1 MYLSRLF
8 FFFNTDTGQMNI
20 LGIPMFSV
28 IWLGFRGNLLTSV
41 SGLVVTWVAGLGVA
55 LSESLEALFLMRGL
69 ETGIF
74 YSSFSTSTKNSLVLC
89 SLIEI
94 FVEVRWLFIAI
105 GLMTFG
111 DGSHYVSTK
120 VRKCIFKRVWTT
132 WKLYGNR
139 IQFACVCVYLGVLM
153 YVCVHK
159 YSFFHAK

>member
-1 MYLSRLF
+1 M
-8 FFFNTDTGQMNI
+8 
-20 LGIPMFSV
+20 
-28 IWLGFRGNLLTSV
+28 
-41 SGLVVTWVAGLGVA
+41 VTWVAGLGVA

-120 VRKCIFKRVWTT
+120 VRKCIFKRV
-132 WKLYGNR
+132 
-139 IQFACVCVYLGVLM
+139 
-153 YVCVHK
+153 
-159 YSFFHAK
+159 